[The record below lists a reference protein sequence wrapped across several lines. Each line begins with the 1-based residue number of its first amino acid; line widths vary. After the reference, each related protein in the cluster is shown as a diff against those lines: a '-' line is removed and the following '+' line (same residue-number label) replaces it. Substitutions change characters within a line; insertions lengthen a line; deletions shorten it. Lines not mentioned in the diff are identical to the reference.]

1 MSEKLRV
8 DVERKAGVNV
18 IRLSGA
24 ALDVSTAP
32 DFKTECAAIVQEN
45 PRIVLNLQNLDFVD
59 SSGVGSLLSLLRHA
73 KTGGGDVKICCTPE
87 NILSLF
93 ELVRFNRLFDLF
105 ETEDEA
111 LRSF

>member
-8 DVERKAGVNV
+8 DVERKGGVNV

-24 ALDVSTAP
+24 ALDVSTAQ
-32 DFKTECAAIVQEN
+32 DFKTECGGIVQEN
-45 PRIVLNLQNLDFVD
+45 PRVVLNLQNLDFVD
-59 SSGVGSLLSLLRHA
+59 SSGVGALLSLLRQS
-73 KTGGGDVKICCTPE
+73 KTAGGDVKICSVPD
-87 NILSLF
+87 NILALF

-111 LRSF
+111 IQAF